1 MPATD
6 WITEVAAT
14 DALDTVTRSN
24 KLTSHLYVSVSYV
37 ETVGMVRFPSVRQPV
52 SFFDVFTV
60 TAVSIAAVAL
70 VLAVWH
76 GSFVR
81 IEMGVFTVIVFG
93 WVVWA
98 VNRIL
103 KESVQESRGTR
114 QRDSRR

>member
-1 MPATD
+1 MRLSP
-6 WITEVAAT
+6 
-14 DALDTVTRSN
+14 TVNRMSR
-24 KLTSHLYVSVSYV
+24 L
-37 ETVGMVRFPSVRQPV
+37 PSVRRPT

-60 TAVSIAAVAL
+60 TAVSITVVAL

-81 IEMGVFTVIVFG
+81 IEMAVFTVIVFG

-103 KESVQESRGTR
+103 KESVRSTRRG
-114 QRDSRR
+114 RDLGR

>member
-1 MPATD
+1 
-6 WITEVAAT
+6 
-14 DALDTVTRSN
+14 
-24 KLTSHLYVSVSYV
+24 
-37 ETVGMVRFPSVRQPV
+37 MVRFPSVRYPV

-60 TAVSIAAVAL
+60 TAVSITAVAL

-81 IEMGVFTVIVFG
+81 IEMGVFSVIVFG

-103 KESVQESRGTR
+103 KQSVQESRDTR
-114 QRDSRR
+114 QREPRR

>member
-1 MPATD
+1 
-6 WITEVAAT
+6 
-14 DALDTVTRSN
+14 
-24 KLTSHLYVSVSYV
+24 
-37 ETVGMVRFPSVRQPV
+37 MVRLPSVREPV

-60 TAVSIAAVAL
+60 TTASITAVAI

-81 IEMGVFTVIVFG
+81 IEMGVFTVLVFI

-103 KESVQESRGTR
+103 KESVQRSKRTR